1 MCKVVKLAYRKRIFV
16 NLRNKFQFSNKV
28 CVKITLYNSKKIRNI

>member
-28 CVKITLYNSKKIRNI
+28 TQRKYEIFKNI